1 MLHHLPDFLTRT
13 SSLGFVPPYQVTN
26 SDLLEQANDM
36 LYNLSLL
43 APHLIPP
50 PTSTSSTSTSAV
62 PTYILSL
69 LPPSLPLLQLH
80 LARSLTTR
88 LRLITLS
95 VPFFLVSALESED
108 HPKPKVIFTG
118 EEYVAGVLE
127 QLVEKDELSNNN
139 YDNAD
144 CRALV
149 VVVPNPGEDHKD
161 RSDLV
166 KRAAKMGVKVVN
178 FEQLQRGCFKPDVWE
193 RPGKP
198 CFLPVCPP

>member
-1 MLHHLPDFLTRT
+1 
-13 SSLGFVPPYQVTN
+13 
-26 SDLLEQANDM
+26 
-36 LYNLSLL
+36 
-43 APHLIPP
+43 
-50 PTSTSSTSTSAV
+50 
-62 PTYILSL
+62 
-69 LPPSLPLLQLH
+69 
-80 LARSLTTR
+80 
-88 LRLITLS
+88 LITLS

-149 VVVPNPGEDHKD
+149 VVVPNPGEDYKG

-166 KRAAKMGVKVVN
+166 QRAAKMGVKVVN
-178 FEQLQRGCFKPDVWE
+178 FEQLLRGCFKPDVWE

-198 CFLPVCPP
+198 SSVPV

>member
-1 MLHHLPDFLTRT
+1 
-13 SSLGFVPPYQVTN
+13 
-26 SDLLEQANDM
+26 LLEQANDM

-43 APHLIPP
+43 APHLLSP
-50 PTSTSSTSTSAV
+50 PTATPSTSTSAA

-149 VVVPNPGEDHKD
+149 VVVPNPGEDHKG

-166 KRAAKMGVKVVN
+166 QRAAKMGVKVVN
-178 FEQLQRGCFKPDVWE
+178 FEQLLRGCFKPDVWE

-198 CFLPVCPP
+198 SSVPV

>member
-1 MLHHLPDFLTRT
+1 
-13 SSLGFVPPYQVTN
+13 
-26 SDLLEQANDM
+26 M

-43 APHLIPP
+43 APHLLSP
-50 PTSTSSTSTSAV
+50 PTATPSTSTSAA

-95 VPFFLVSALESED
+95 VPIFLVSALESED
-108 HPKPKVIFTG
+108 HPKPKVVFTG

-127 QLVEKDELSNNN
+127 QLVEKDDDANIHNH
-139 YDNAD
+139 DNAE

-149 VVVPNPGEDHKD
+149 VVVPNSGEGY
-161 RSDLV
+161 RENSDLV

-198 CFLPVCPP
+198 SSLPVCST

>member
-1 MLHHLPDFLTRT
+1 
-13 SSLGFVPPYQVTN
+13 
-26 SDLLEQANDM
+26 M

-43 APHLIPP
+43 APHLLSP
-50 PTSTSSTSTSAV
+50 PTATPSTSTSAA

-149 VVVPNPGEDHKD
+149 VVVPNPGEDYKG

-166 KRAAKMGVKVVN
+166 QRAAKMGVKVVN
-178 FEQLQRGCFKPDVWE
+178 FEQLLRGCFKPDVWE

-198 CFLPVCPP
+198 SSVPV